1 MATVERATGVAEAV
15 LPDLDEGSEGPLPH
29 GGQGSRGSGQGE
41 GLLRPPRGAAR
52 PRRLPRIGNVPGR
65 LRWFTAGCL
74 LLTVV
79 LAAVVLTAASGAQST
94 WSTVTGRQAPQVLD
108 ATGLYQSL
116 TDLDA
121 QTANIMVCGD
131 DPKLAAQRATALA
144 QYARDRTGAD
154 RDLQQATVSA
164 AGDARVQSALAGVLD
179 GMGSYQDLAGRAME
193 LNDRAG
199 AAAGHP
205 DPTALA
211 EYRRATDLMRTT
223 LLPAADRLVQ
233 ANNAAFAGSYDRQR
247 AALSDAEGWTLGI
260 GAALLAGLL
269 ALQVWLARAFRR
281 IVNPALAAATLLV
294 VAFLALA
301 GTLLPDQGER
311 FRVARHDAFD
321 SVVALSRA
329 RAVVSDA
336 NADES
341 RYLLDRDRAP
351 QYQDAF
357 EAASQQIAA
366 LPGVDITGYDAALAA
381 AVTAYQGDHADI
393 GFGGFYGTE
402 FRNITFRG
410 ERAAAERALTTYQ
423 AYELDDRRIRALVA
437 EGRLDDA
444 IAYGTSLAPG
454 GSNAAFEAQDTALQ
468 QVIAVNSD
476 AFTAAAHDGR
486 GQLSFRIPLLAG
498 TAAVVLLL
506 CLVGVRPR
514 LAEFR
519 A

>member
-1 MATVERATGVAEAV
+1 M
-15 LPDLDEGSEGPLPH
+15 PS
-29 GGQGSRGSGQGE
+29 
-41 GLLRPPRGAAR
+41 
-52 PRRLPRIGNVPGR
+52 R

-79 LAAVVLTAASGAQST
+79 LAAVVLTAATGAKST
-94 WSTVTGRQAPQVLD
+94 WSAVTGQQAPQVLD

-116 TDLDA
+116 TDLDG
-121 QTANIMVCGD
+121 QTANIMVFGA
-131 DPKLAAQRATALA
+131 DPKLVGQRATALT
-144 QYARDRTGAD
+144 QYSQDRTTAD
-154 RDLQQATVSA
+154 HDLQQATVSA

-179 GMGSYQDLAGRAME
+179 GMGRYQDLAGRAME
-193 LNDRAG
+193 LNDQAK
-199 AAAGHP
+199 AAASHP

-211 EYRRATDLMRTT
+211 EYRQATDLMRTT

-233 ANNAAFAGSYDRQR
+233 ANNAAFTASYDQQR
-247 AALSDAEGWTLGI
+247 SALSSAEGWTLGL

-269 ALQVWLARAFRR
+269 ALQVWLTRTFRR
-281 IVNPALAAATLLV
+281 IVNPALAAATVLV

-301 GTLLPDQGER
+301 GTLLPDQRESL
-311 FRVARHDAFD
+311 RVARHDAFD

-341 RYLLDRDRAP
+341 RYLLDRERAP

-366 LPGVDITGYDAALAA
+366 LPGASITGYDTALAA
-381 AVTAYQGDHADI
+381 AVTAYRADHTDV

-402 FRNITFRG
+402 FRNITFTG
-410 ERAAAERALTTYQ
+410 ERAAAEQALTTYQ
-423 AYELDDRRIRALVA
+423 AYELDDRKIRALVA

-444 IAYGTSLAPG
+444 IAYGTSLSPG
-454 GSNAAFEAQDTALQ
+454 GSNAAFEAQDAALQ
-468 QVIAVNSD
+468 QVIAVNAD
-476 AFTAAAHDGR
+476 AFGAAAHGGH
-486 GQLSFRIPLLAG
+486 GQLSFRIPLLG
-498 TAAVVLLL
+498 GAAVLVLLL

>member
-1 MATVERATGVAEAV
+1 MGV
-15 LPDLDEGSEGPLPH
+15 PS
-29 GGQGSRGSGQGE
+29 
-41 GLLRPPRGAAR
+41 
-52 PRRLPRIGNVPGR
+52 R
-65 LRWFTAGCL
+65 LRWFTVGCL

-79 LAAVVLTAASGAQST
+79 LTAIVLTATTGAQST
-94 WSTVTGRQAPQVLD
+94 WSAVTGRQAPQVLD
-108 ATGLYQSL
+108 AAGLYQSL

-121 QTANIMVCGD
+121 QTANLLVFGD
-131 DPKLAAQRATALA
+131 DPKLTAQRATALA
-144 QYARDRTGAD
+144 QYAQDRTGAD

-164 AGDARVQSALAGVLD
+164 AGDPQVQSALAGVLD

-193 LNDRAG
+193 LNDRAR

-233 ANNAAFAGSYDRQR
+233 ANNAAFTRSYDQQR
-247 AALSDAEGWTLGI
+247 SALSAAEGWTLGL

-269 ALQVWLARAFRR
+269 AFQVWLTRTFRR
-281 IVNPALAAATLLV
+281 IVNPALAAATLLT
-294 VAFLALA
+294 VALLALA

-311 FRVARHDAFD
+311 LRVARHDAFD

-357 EAASQQIAA
+357 QAASQQIAA
-366 LPGVDITGYDAALAA
+366 FPGTDITGYDAALAA
-381 AVTAYQGDHADI
+381 AVTAYQADHTDI

-402 FRNITFRG
+402 FRNITFNG
-410 ERAAAERALTTYQ
+410 ERAVAEKALTTYQ
-423 AYELDDRRIRALVA
+423 AYQLDDRKIRALVA
-437 EGRLDDA
+437 AGRLNDA
-444 IAYGTSLAPG
+444 IAYCTSLAPD
-454 GSNAAFEAQDTALQ
+454 GSNAAFEAQDTALR
-468 QVIAVNSD
+468 QVIAVNADS
-476 AFTAAAHDGR
+476 FTAAAHDGR
-486 GQLSFRIPLLAG
+486 SQLSFRTPLLAG
-498 TAAVVLLL
+498 TAALVLLL
-506 CLVGVRPR
+506 CLLGVRPR

-519 A
+519 P

>member
-1 MATVERATGVAEAV
+1 MN
-15 LPDLDEGSEGPLPH
+15 L
-29 GGQGSRGSGQGE
+29 
-41 GLLRPPRGAAR
+41 
-52 PRRLPRIGNVPGR
+52 PGR
-65 LRWFTAGCL
+65 LRWFTLVCL
-74 LLTVV
+74 LLTVA
-79 LAAVVLTAASGAQST
+79 LAAVVLSATAGAQST
-94 WSTVTGRQAPQVLD
+94 WSAVTGRRAPQVLD

-121 QTANIMVCGD
+121 QTANIMVFGD
-131 DPKLAAQRATALA
+131 DPRLAAQRATALA
-144 QYARDRTGAD
+144 QYAQDRTGAD

-164 AGDARVQSALAGVLD
+164 AGDPRVQSALAGVLD

-193 LNDRAG
+193 LNDRAR

-205 DPTALA
+205 DPTALT

-233 ANNAAFAGSYDRQR
+233 ANNAAFTRSYDQQR
-247 AALSDAEGWTLGI
+247 SALSTAESWTLGL
-260 GAALLAGLL
+260 GAALLTGLL
-269 ALQVWLARAFRR
+269 ALQVWLTRTFRR
-281 IVNPALAAATLLV
+281 IVNPALAAATLLA

-301 GTLLPDQGER
+301 GTLLPDQGEQL
-311 FRVARHDAFD
+311 RVARHDAFD

-357 EAASQQIAA
+357 QTASQQIAA
-366 LPGVDITGYDAALAA
+366 LPGADITGYDAALAA
-381 AVTAYQGDHADI
+381 AIAAYRADHTDI
-393 GFGGFYGTE
+393 RFGGFYGTE
-402 FRNITFRG
+402 FRNITFPG
-410 ERAAAERALTTYQ
+410 ERQAAEQALTTYQ
-423 AYELDDRRIRALVA
+423 SYQLDDRRIRTLVA
-437 EGRLDDA
+437 AGRLNDA

-454 GSNAAFEAQDTALQ
+454 GSNAAFEAHDTALHRL
-468 QVIAVNSD
+468 IAINTD
-476 AFTAAAHDGR
+476 AFTTAAHDGR
-486 GQLSFRIPLLAG
+486 NQLTFRTPLLAG
-498 TAAVVLLL
+498 TAALVLLL
-506 CLVGVRPR
+506 CLLGVRPR